1 MTEEQIEK
9 AAQEQCTTEGMEQWK
24 KDYGMAC
31 FTDGARWRIDEAW
44 HDVSVKPDQGQ
55 EFIYQ
60 AVRYSGTI
68 FYNLNCIYS
77 EGDWEFINEVCNIER
92 WAYVA
97 DLLPDINT
105 ERP

>member
-9 AAQEQCTTEGMEQWK
+9 TAQELCTTDGMEQWQ

-31 FTDGARWRIDEAW
+31 FTDGARWRIAEAW
-44 HDVSVKPDQGQ
+44 HDVNDKPDLGQ
-55 EFIYQ
+55 DFICQ
-60 AVRYSGTI
+60 AVRQSGHIYYRLTM
-68 FYNLNCIYS
+68 IYS
-77 EGDWEFINEVCNIER
+77 DDDWGFINDVCNIER

-97 DLLPDINT
+97 DLLPDVNN